1 MLKEIKAWIKGLF
14 VKKDKRN
21 PIERRIDELAERMK
35 NFDETSDDYK
45 EMAETLTKLT
55 EANAKVRENQKKGL
69 CLDVLFNGLMALLQV
84 VLILIWE
91 ERHVVRSTAI
101 KFVTKLIGRK

>member
-1 MLKEIKAWIKGLF
+1 MLEKVKAWIKGLF
-14 VKKDKRN
+14 TKKDRRN

-55 EANAKVRENQKKGL
+55 EANAKVKEHQKKGL
-69 CLDVLFNGLMALLQV
+69 SWDVLFNGGIAFLQIIV
-84 VLILIWE
+84 ILIWE
-91 ERHVVRSTAI
+91 ERHVIRSGAI
-101 KFVTKLIGRK
+101 KFVTKLVGRK